1 MPAATVVTG
10 VEGTRALAGRSLGT
24 SSWVDVTAERVDRFC
39 AATGTRPPDGPA
51 GPTVPGL
58 LVLSLTT
65 AVMPE
70 LLESRG
76 FTLAVNYG
84 CDSVRFPAAMPVDG
98 RVRCTATVDAVD
110 VVPGG
115 VQVELTLVFD
125 ADGQAE
131 PVCVA
136 STLVRRYL

>member
-10 VEGTRALAGRSLGT
+10 VEETQALAGRTLGT
-24 SSWVDVTAERVDRFC
+24 SSWVEVGAERVDRFC
-39 AATGTRPPDGPA
+39 AATGTRPPVGPA

-65 AVMPE
+65 TLMPE

-76 FTLAVNYG
+76 FALSVNYG
-84 CDSVRFPAAMPVDG
+84 CDSVRFPAEMPVGG
-98 RVRCTATVDAVD
+98 RVRCTATVDAVGA
-110 VVPGG
+110 VPGG
-115 VQVELTLVFD
+115 VQLALTLVFE

-131 PVCVA
+131 PACVA
-136 STLVRRYL
+136 STVVRRYL